1 MNRFIFDKYYFDE
14 QELTAYFNYK
24 FENGDEFVES
34 VVFEAEPEYDNSVL
48 DRALFLAF
56 IIIGTSYYKA
66 FPSVEVVINQPIDEW
81 QKYFFDSVY
90 QEGLSQYAY
99 ENNLRRDDLANFVQD
114 KDLNLEIL
122 PKYNGMGVLVLQS
135 GGKDSLLV
143 AALLN
148 KKNSI
153 YIPWY
158 LSGGDSHPSILD
170 RLGQKLS
177 IAKRSIDK
185 DSLAVVS
192 QKGAKNGHVPV
203 TYINQSI
210 AIIQAVLLNK
220 STIIS
225 SIAHEGE
232 EPYTTIGDL
241 DVMHQWS
248 KTWRA
253 EQSIAE
259 YVRRYISEDIKIGS
273 PIRDLSELRVAE
285 LFVHNAWD
293 DYGHDFSS
301 CNVANYKQG
310 SDNSELKW
318 CGDCSK
324 CANSYLLFAPFLPA
338 NELRSIFNGQDLFEK
353 ISLSDTFMS
362 LLGLGD
368 SIRPF
373 ECIGEVDELRLAYHM
388 SQSRGGYASLPFEVP
403 DSSFDYKK
411 KYQSQ
416 GWATEMLQ

>member
-14 QELTAYFNYK
+14 DELTAYFNYK
-24 FENGDEFVES
+24 FENGDEFIES
-34 VVFEAEPEYDNSVL
+34 VVFEVESKYDRAIL

-56 IIIGTSYYKA
+56 VIIGTSYYKA
-66 FPSVEVVINQPIDEW
+66 FPSVEVVIKQPIDEW
-81 QKYFFDSVY
+81 QKQFFDSVY

-99 ENNLRRDDLANFVQD
+99 ENNLSRDNLANFVFRED
-114 KDLNLEIL
+114 IIVEEL
-122 PKYNGMGVLVLQS
+122 PNYHGAGVLVLQS

-143 AALLN
+143 ATMLN
-148 KKNSI
+148 KKNTI
-153 YIPWY
+153 YTPWY
-158 LSGGDSHPSILD
+158 LSSGDSHPSILD
-170 RLGQKLS
+170 GLGQKLS
-177 IAKRSIDK
+177 IAKRYIDK
-185 DSLAVVS
+185 KSLASVS

-210 AIIQAVLLNK
+210 AIIQAILLNK

-248 KTWRA
+248 KTWQA
-253 EQSIAE
+253 ELNIAE
-259 YVRRYISEDIKIGS
+259 YVRRYISANIKIGS

-285 LFVHNAWD
+285 LFVHNTWE
-293 DYGHDFSS
+293 DYGHSFSS

-310 SDNSELKW
+310 SDNSDLKW
-318 CGDCSK
+318 CGDCPK

-338 NELRSIFNGQDLFEK
+338 AELQSIFGGQDLFEK
-353 ISLSDTFMS
+353 LSLSDTFMG
-362 LLGLGD
+362 LLGVGN

-373 ECIGEVDELRLAYHM
+373 ECIGEVEELRLAYHM
-388 SQSRGGYASLPFEVP
+388 SQAKGGYSSLSFEVLES
-403 DSSFDYKK
+403 DFDYMQ